1 MSDRTSNDG
10 WRTKRPRTEPDNF
23 REAPINRKS
32 YEELYDDWHCSVTD
46 SVVTEVPKVVAGVLA
61 LPLEVVDSM
70 EMWVKMQGGEMPDY
84 GDADC
89 NRSLMEHLY
98 VSSFKHTSVAG
109 GLNIC
114 EDVFC
119 QLHNLMQEVRAKSE
133 PSATQGGSDY
143 LIVRQE
149 NVIAI
154 AKLIHVVCSQYAEI
168 EDLDLVWRLF
178 ENAWCTTGETD
189 DNRKALE
196 SVFEGIEDEYGALC
210 RAHAGVD
217 HKVAPFNRRLL

>member
-32 YEELYDDWHCSVTD
+32 YEEMYDDWHCSVTD

-61 LPLEVVDSM
+61 LPSEVVDSM
-70 EMWVKMQGGEMPDY
+70 EMWIKIKMSNY
-84 GDADC
+84 GDADHS
-89 NRSLMEHLY
+89 RSLMEHLY
-98 VSSFKHTSVAG
+98 LASFKHTSLAG

-133 PSATQGGSDY
+133 PSASQGGSDY

-168 EDLDLVWRLF
+168 EDIDLVWRLF
-178 ENAWCTTGETD
+178 ENAWCSTGETD

-196 SVFEGIEDEYGALC
+196 SVFEDIEVEYGAVC
-210 RAHAGVD
+210 RAHTEGGN
-217 HKVAPFNRRLL
+217 KVAPFNRRLL